1 MTTELVTT
9 KPLNDETANAVATRL
24 GERHL
29 AEGAVSLNAAGCWS
43 VVKNSNDKL
52 VGQLLGD
59 CLAVKV
65 EGAGASSGTTGVEV
79 CLVVKSERE
88 VADAYA
94 DFGFAKRTGSTGS
107 FSYTPT
113 SYAVKSTGTPCA
125 RGRVTVA
132 SCPVKL
138 ASSWASSTVDVDSSA
153 CAATQAIAQV
163 AAAKVEEV
171 KTAAAEEIKNLP
183 PCDASKAPTNG
194 AVGDCT
200 STLASGAQ
208 CQPVCDTGYAVS
220 GPSKCNAAKLIAATC
235 APLPCDASKAPM
247 NGAVGTCTTA
257 LAHGATCQP
266 TCAVGYTVSGKST
279 CTLGVLDAATCVQ
292 DSKLETSVTF
302 SGISVDITDEIEAK
316 LLDAM
321 KAAMRNNGDLPVGV
335 SSSQLSYVVSGS
347 MSFATAP
354 TTSAFKTAAAT
365 ALGVDASAITNVQGT
380 SARRRLLAASVTYDV
395 SSTTRAAANTL
406 RSMASADFA
415 VGGVLGTSSPATAS
429 VKVDATISIPDDGDG
444 DAQRRS
450 RVLDERRGRGVDG
463 DRNHQYHRPHR
474 RRQRRR
480 GVVRRVDR
488 ARKRRRR

>member
-1 MTTELVTT
+1 MRRRVT
-9 KPLNDETANAVATRL
+9 
-24 GERHL
+24 
-29 AEGAVSLNAAGCWS
+29 S
-43 VVKNSNDKL
+43 
-52 VGQLLGD
+52 
-59 CLAVKV
+59 
-65 EGAGASSGTTGVEV
+65 GVEV

-88 VADAYA
+88 VADAYT

-113 SYAVKSTGTPCA
+113 SYAVKNTGTHCAPVTEWRTQSRQAVHRRRSTSDRASVRPQALAVA
-125 RGRVTVA
+125 RG
-132 SCPVKL
+132 
-138 ASSWASSTVDVDSSA
+138 
-153 CAATQAIAQV
+153 
-163 AAAKVEEV
+163 KVEQV
-171 KTAAAEEIKNLP
+171 KTAAAETPRFLRRLI
-183 PCDASKAPTNG
+183 APTN
-194 AVGDCT
+194 VRRRP
-200 STLASGAQ
+200 STLASGSR
-208 CQPVCDTGYAVS
+208 CQRDAIIAVS
-220 GPSKCNAAKLIAATC
+220 GPSRCNAAKLTAATC
-235 APLPCDASKAPM
+235 RRRAALSSAHERCRRDVHERARARWFMSTDEPDTRT
-247 NGAVGTCTTA
+247 GTSA
-257 LAHGATCQP
+257 
-266 TCAVGYTVSGKST
+266 

-292 DSKLETSVTF
+292 DSKFETSVTF
-302 SGISVDITDEIEAK
+302 SGISEDITDEIEAK
-316 LLDAM
+316 LLEAM
-321 KAAMRNNGDLPVGV
+321 KTAVRNNGDFAVNV
-335 SSSQLSYVVSGS
+335 SAVQLAYVVSGS
-347 MSFATAP
+347 MSFASAP
-354 TTSAFKTAAAT
+354 TTSAFKTDAAT

-380 SARRRLLAASVTYDV
+380 SSARRRLLAASVTYDV